1 MPKAELLITSP
12 NDTELERSDRVDAI
26 LLELGEMR
34 QAKVTA
40 ETLLIY
46 GRELESFEI
55 NDIAKGCR
63 KLGMMEVDEFQRFRM
78 PTCGIVV
85 SSVRQAERSRK
96 ERIRPEMLRPE
107 AREAWLKDGRRLGS
121 GEETVDVRPLI
132 ADAARSGL
140 SMGVVE
146 KTSTP
151 TK

>member
-1 MPKAELLITSP
+1 
-12 NDTELERSDRVDAI
+12 
-26 LLELGEMR
+26 MR

-107 AREAWLKDGRRLGS
+107 AREAWLNDGTRPRQLGS
-121 GEETVDVRPLI
+121 GEELVDVRPLI
-132 ADAARSGL
+132 LAAARTGFEIKTA
-140 SMGVVE
+140 VVE

-151 TK
+151 AK